1 MISADNKKL
10 LDGIANRLFTN
21 HAAIM
26 IGAGFSKNA
35 ISGNSACKKF
45 PDWNELGNIF
55 YEKLYG
61 EGKNAPRKEYLN
73 VLKLAEEVEAAFD
86 RPTLDNILQNSIP
99 DLEYEPSNLHTRLLA
114 LPWIDV
120 FTTNYDTLLERTAK
134 HIFNRK
140 YTTVASKDDLVHAS
154 KPRII
159 KLHGSFPSIR
169 PFTITEEDYRIYP
182 KINAP
187 FVNTVQQS
195 LLENTLC
202 LIGFSGDDPNF
213 LNWIGWLR
221 DNLDKCI
228 TKIYL
233 VGSFSLSNSQ
243 IKLLDKRNIILV
255 NLANDYHEAL
265 NLFVDYL
272 SNKARINNIL
282 RWPYNKA
289 NDFSP
294 NRNNIQESITKT
306 ISIWKE
312 ERESYPGWV
321 ILPKEKR
328 DAFWLMTENWLN
340 ALNGEDNSISDDVQF
355 KFIFELCWR
364 LEKSL
369 FPIDTQTASL
379 INNLLNDNYDCE
391 EKIILALHLLK
402 SYRQHGK
409 IQDWDK
415 LYQQLDSLETIPA
428 TLREE
433 LNYENGLFSLFNLDY
448 PKLKTITEKWTFP
461 ACTPFENA
469 KKAGILAEIG
479 QLPKA
484 IEIVEQSLIAIREQ
498 QATATSSTDCTL
510 LSQESYILDL
520 YQSLIFVNPK
530 SNQTR
535 NKKEEFL
542 DRIST
547 LKLSL
552 CDPIH
557 EYDYF
562 KILLSPIYRPRK
574 EIDIHNNYDI
584 GEATRTH
591 HWSHSNQEQEHAFSF
606 LLFCE
611 NTGVPFCIHTK
622 IGMCSFAEKEAKS
635 AISRIAE
642 YNLIWAISVCGRIAD
657 EKAAD
662 ELFSRESI
670 NALSVDSVN
679 ELCES
684 FVSTLNE
691 NENDI
696 SIEENHEINFAQVL
710 AKILPEVISR
720 LISRCNTDVK
730 ANVLKL
736 INTILS
742 SDCRHK
748 YFNVEKLIKRFVTS
762 LLPNE
767 IELFFPDI
775 LKLPIPKN
783 ITHLDDRLL
792 APFEYLKISKDLF
805 SNNFK
810 FDKALI
816 SPYYAAFNS
825 DQVTIKKWG
834 FITLARLYELGLL
847 DGTELQK
854 FTDLL
859 WSRPKNDG
867 LPYIPDY
874 PQLCIVNLPHPPQ
887 KDPLKLLKREIM
899 IFQSED
905 FASFAGY
912 SSSYISQTTSFLATI
927 NHLMLHNSLNEKEIY
942 YLINKILLFWNSSKK
957 NLTKKNFRDEFEYC
971 FYQMQWCLGKLLKGS
986 NNSYNTEQI
995 HSLLQDL
1002 RLQDLSC
1009 LYLQSITNKTSP
1021 INSIKK
1027 ELEVNIT
1034 SKNTNRRTDTLWCLD
1049 ELCFSGKHKSDETPL
1064 FSTLLYSILYE
1075 DNVKSN
1081 QNIEF
1086 LIYFITKR
1094 IVLAKEFR
1102 VQIMNILDHLATTT
1116 DYTNTDS
1123 PLSFDEKLIIRQSA
1137 MKLAHIMWKN
1147 LESPEKE
1154 ESIIKWKN
1162 LANNDKEFA
1171 DVRNKWM

>member
-10 LDGIANRLFTN
+10 LDEIANRLFTN

-35 ISGNSACKKF
+35 ISVNPACKKF

-55 YEKLYG
+55 YDKLYG
-61 EGKNAPRKEYLN
+61 EEATSPKKEYLN
-73 VLKLAEEVEAAFD
+73 VLKLAEEVEAAFG
-86 RPTLDNILQNSIP
+86 RPTLNDILQNSIP
-99 DLEYEPSNLHTRLLA
+99 DLEYEPSNLHIKLLA

-134 HIFNRK
+134 HVFNRK
-140 YTTVASKDDLVHAS
+140 YTTVVSKDDLVQAS

-159 KLHGSFPSIR
+159 KLHGSFPSSK

-182 KINAP
+182 KISAP

-213 LNWIGWLR
+213 LKWIGWLR
-221 DNLDKCI
+221 DNLERSI
-228 TKIYL
+228 AKIYL
-233 VGSFSLSNSQ
+233 VGSFNLSNSQ
-243 IKLLDKRNIILV
+243 IKLLGKRNIVLV

-272 SNKARINNIL
+272 SDKARTNNIL
-282 RWPYNKA
+282 RWPYNKT
-289 NDFSP
+289 SP
-294 NRNNIQESITKT
+294 FFPNKNHIQESITEVV
-306 ISIWKE
+306 SIWKE
-312 ERESYPGWV
+312 ERQSYPGWV
-321 ILPKEKR
+321 ILPEEKR
-328 DAFWLMTENWLN
+328 ESFWLMTENWLN
-340 ALNGEDNSISDDVQF
+340 ALNGEDNSISNDVRF

-369 FPIDTQTASL
+369 SPIGTQTASL
-379 INNLLNDNYDCE
+379 INSLLNDSYDCE

-402 SYRQHGK
+402 YYRQHGK

-415 LYQQLDSLETIPA
+415 LYQQLDSLESISP

-433 LNYENGLFSLFNLDY
+433 LNYENGLFSLFNFDY

-461 ACTPFENA
+461 ASTPFENA

-484 IEIVEQSLIAIREQ
+484 IEIVEQSLISIREQ
-498 QATATSSTDCTL
+498 QATATSSSDCTL

-530 SNQTR
+530 SDQTR

-542 DRIST
+542 DRISN

-557 EYDYF
+557 EYNYF
-562 KILLSPIYRPRK
+562 KILLSPVYSPRK
-574 EIDIHNNYDI
+574 EIDIHNDYDI
-584 GEATRTH
+584 GEATKTH
-591 HWSHSNQEQEHAFSF
+591 HWSKSYNEQEHAFSF

-611 NTGVPFCIHTK
+611 NTGMPFCIHTE
-622 IGMCSFAEKEAKS
+622 IGKNDFAAKEAKS
-635 AISRIAE
+635 AISRISE

-662 ELFSRESI
+662 ELFSRKSI
-670 NALSVDSVN
+670 NSLSVDSVN
-679 ELCES
+679 RLCES
-684 FVSTLNE
+684 FVLTLNE

-710 AKILPEVISR
+710 AKILPEIISR
-720 LISRCNTDVK
+720 LIPRCNTDVK

-736 INTILS
+736 INTILA
-742 SDCRHK
+742 SDFRHK

-783 ITHLDDRLL
+783 VTPLDDRLL
-792 APFEYLKISKDLF
+792 APFEYLKASKTFF
-805 SNNFK
+805 SNTFK

-816 SPYYAAFNS
+816 SPYYTAFSS
-825 DQVTIKKWG
+825 DQFTIKKWG
-834 FITLARLYELGLL
+834 FITLARLYELGFL
-847 DGTELQK
+847 DKIEQQK

-859 WSRPKNDG
+859 WSRQSNNA

-874 PQLCIVNLPHPPQ
+874 SQLCIVNLPHPPN
-887 KDPLKLLKREIM
+887 KNPLKLLKREVLIY
-899 IFQSED
+899 QCVNL
-905 FASFAGY
+905 ASSTVY
-912 SSSYISQTTSFLATI
+912 STSNIPQAISFFATI
-927 NHLMLHNSLNEKEIY
+927 NHLLMENSLNEKEIY
-942 YLINKILLFWNSSKK
+942 YLIRKILLFWNSNKK
-957 NLTKKNFRDEFEYC
+957 VLSQSTLRDEFEYC
-971 FYQMQWCLGKLLKGS
+971 FYQMQWCLRKLIKERK
-986 NNSYNTEQI
+986 NSYNTEQI
-995 HSLLQDL
+995 HSLIQDL
-1002 RLQDLSC
+1002 EQHNLSC
-1009 LYLQSITNKTSP
+1009 LYLQCDANKTNP
-1021 INSIKK
+1021 IDSFKK
-1027 ELEVNIT
+1027 ELEASIT
-1034 SKNTNRRTDTLWCLD
+1034 SKDTCKRTDALWCLD
-1049 ELCFSGKHKSDETPL
+1049 ELCFSDGYESDGTYF
-1064 FSTLLYSILYE
+1064 FSTLLFSILYE
-1075 DNVKSN
+1075 DNVKTSL
-1081 QNIEF
+1081 NIDF
-1086 LIYFITKR
+1086 LIHFINKR
-1094 IVLAKEFR
+1094 KELAKEFR
-1102 VQIMNILDHLATTT
+1102 VQIMNILDHLATIT
-1116 DYTNTDS
+1116 DYANTDS
-1123 PLSFDEKLIIRQSA
+1123 PLSFDEKLIIRQRG
-1137 MKLAHIMWKN
+1137 MRLAYIMWQN
-1147 LESPEKE
+1147 LNSPEKE
-1154 ESIIKWKN
+1154 ESVTKWKN
-1162 LANNDKEFA
+1162 LANNENEFS
-1171 DVRNKWM
+1171 DIRNKRM

>member
-1 MISADNKKL
+1 MISATNKIF
-10 LDGIANRLFTN
+10 LDEIANHLFTN
-21 HAAIM
+21 HATIM
-26 IGAGFSKNA
+26 VGAGFSKNA
-35 ISGNSACKKF
+35 ISDNPTCKKF

-55 YEKLYG
+55 YEKLYR
-61 EGKNAPRKEYLN
+61 EEATPPRKEYLN
-73 VLKLAEEVEAAFD
+73 VLKLAEEVEAAFG
-86 RPTLDNILQNSIP
+86 RPILDDILQKNIP
-99 DLEYEPSNLHTRLLA
+99 DLEYEPSNLHKKLLA
-114 LPWIDV
+114 LPWVDV

-140 YTTVASKDDLVHAS
+140 YTTVVSKDDLVHAS

-159 KLHGSFPSIR
+159 KLHGSFPFTR
-169 PFTITEEDYRIYP
+169 PFIITEEDYRIYL

-213 LNWIGWLR
+213 LKWIGWLR
-221 DNLDKCI
+221 DNLEKSV

-233 VGSFSLSNSQ
+233 VGSFSLSSSQ
-243 IKLLDKRNIILV
+243 IKLLDKRNIVLV

-272 SNKARINNIL
+272 FNKARTNNIL

-289 NDFSP
+289 NDFTP
-294 NRNNIQESITKT
+294 DKNNIQESITRT

-312 ERESYPGWV
+312 ERQSYPGWI
-321 ILPKEKR
+321 ILPEEKR

-340 ALNGEDNSISDDVQF
+340 ALNGEDNSISEDVRF

-369 FPIDTQTASL
+369 SPIGTQTASL
-379 INNLLNDNYDCE
+379 INSLLNDNYDCE

-409 IQDWDK
+409 IQDWEK
-415 LYQQLDSLETIPA
+415 LYQQLDSLESIPP

-433 LNYENGLFSLFNLDY
+433 LNYENGLFSLFNFDY

-461 ACTPFENA
+461 ASTPFENA

-498 QATATSSTDCTL
+498 QASATSSTDCTF

-520 YQSLIFVNPK
+520 YQSLIFANPK
-530 SNQTR
+530 SGQTR
-535 NKKEEFL
+535 NKREEFL

-547 LKLSL
+547 LKSSL

-562 KILLSPIYRPRK
+562 KILLSPIYSPRK
-574 EIDIHNNYDI
+574 ETDIHNNYDI
-584 GEATRTH
+584 GEATKTR
-591 HWSHSNQEQEHAFSF
+591 HWSKSYNEQKHAFSF

-611 NTGVPFCIHTK
+611 NTGIPFCIHTK
-622 IGMCSFAEKEAKS
+622 IGMCDFVEKEAKS
-635 AISRIAE
+635 AISRISE

-662 ELFSRESI
+662 ELFSRKSI
-670 NALSVDSVN
+670 NSLSVDSVN
-679 ELCES
+679 ALCES
-684 FVSTLNE
+684 FVLTLNE
-691 NENDI
+691 NEKDI

-720 LISRCNTDVK
+720 LIPRCNTDVK

-775 LKLPIPKN
+775 LKLPIPNN

-792 APFEYLKISKDLF
+792 APFEYLKISKSLF

-810 FDKALI
+810 FDKSLI
-816 SPYYAAFNS
+816 FPYYTAFNS
-825 DQVTIKKWG
+825 NQATVKKWG

-847 DGTELQK
+847 DGTEQQK

-859 WSRPKNDG
+859 WSRPNNDG

-874 PQLCIVNLPHPPQ
+874 SQLCVINLPHPPN

-899 IFQSED
+899 IFQCLD
-905 FASFAGY
+905 FAYSTGFSNSNISRAISF
-912 SSSYISQTTSFLATI
+912 FATI
-927 NHLMLHNSLNEKEIY
+927 NHLLMENFLNEKENH
-942 YLINKILLFWNSSKK
+942 YLISKILLFWNNNKEA
-957 NLTKKNFRDEFEYC
+957 LTQSTIRNEFEYC
-971 FYQMQWCLGKLLKGS
+971 FYQMQWCLGKLIKGL
-986 NNSYNTEQI
+986 NNSYYAEQI
-995 HSLLQDL
+995 PSLIHDL
-1002 RLQDLSC
+1002 ELHDLSC
-1009 LYLQSITNKTSP
+1009 LYLQCVANKANP
-1021 INSIKK
+1021 IDSVKK
-1027 ELEVNIT
+1027 ELEANIT
-1034 SKNTNRRTDTLWCLD
+1034 SKDTSRRTDALWCLD
-1049 ELCFSGKHKSDETPL
+1049 ELCFSEGQKSDSTSFFSALL
-1064 FSTLLYSILYE
+1064 FSILYE
-1075 DNVKSN
+1075 DNVKIYL
-1081 QNIEF
+1081 NIDF
-1086 LIYFITKR
+1086 LIHFINKKKA
-1094 IVLAKEFR
+1094 LAKKFR
-1102 VQIMNILDHLATTT
+1102 LQITSILDHLATIT
-1116 DYTNTDS
+1116 DYANTDS

-1137 MKLAHIMWKN
+1137 MRLAYIMWEN
-1147 LESPEKE
+1147 LDSPENE
-1154 ESIIKWKN
+1154 ESITRWKDF
-1162 LANNDKEFA
+1162 ANNENEFS
-1171 DVRNKWM
+1171 DIRNKWM